1 MPGCHGF
8 GVLDEAVSSSFETAS
23 EVHGLTEDG
32 KTVAPTFCS
41 KCTSFSTTQT
51 FQLLVVGSD
60 DGKLIAPGQISISI
74 PRQKTGSFAIK
85 CVEWKSS
92 FKKVNHTMTL
102 HCKTLGMTPSFGFGD
117 RIGLATPG
125 HVAAMHE
132 AGSGMAPIFPQQ
144 SIREMTRTSRTPAQ
158 VMNDALQGAEASG
171 WTGVIGADADHLK
184 TPGDVDATAAVG
196 FTFFT
201 IDPSGYVDQKADD
214 YSEQV
219 LREKFDSVVSEVPWI
234 NAYRG
239 RKIALSTGATIELS
253 EAACLRAAVKYGKA
267 INQAVSL
274 ADHIRSVQTA
284 AGRDHEIELSV
295 DETDQPTTLA
305 EHYIIADQSLSR
317 GMKLV
322 SLAPRFI
329 GDFEKGVD
337 FKGDLAALDRSLADH
352 AAIAKLLGPYKLS
365 LHSGSD
371 KLSMYGSLARATGG
385 CFHVKTAGTSYL
397 EALRVV
403 ARHDAAL
410 FRRLIDFAR
419 ERYNTDKATYHVS
432 ATLNSA
438 PTTAECPDDG
448 ELERHY
454 LECWKDLPQGRG
466 FTNQG
471 RQILHCTFGST
482 LTDPNLGPAVKS
494 LLAAN
499 VSTYTEILREH
510 FVRHLQALKAGM

>member
-1 MPGCHGF
+1 M
-8 GVLDEAVSSSFETAS
+8 
-23 EVHGLTEDG
+23 
-32 KTVAPTFCS
+32 
-41 KCTSFSTTQT
+41 
-51 FQLLVVGSD
+51 
-60 DGKLIAPGQISISI
+60 
-74 PRQKTGSFAIK
+74 
-85 CVEWKSS
+85 
-92 FKKVNHTMTL
+92 
-102 HCKTLGMTPSFGFGD
+102 GMTPSFGFGD

-132 AGSGMAPIFPQQ
+132 AGAGIVPVFPQQ

-158 VMNDALQGAEASG
+158 VMQDALQGAESAG
-171 WTGVIGADADHLK
+171 WTGVVGADADHLK
-184 TPGDVDATAAVG
+184 TPADVDATASVG

-201 IDPSGYVDQKADD
+201 IDPSGYVDQHADD
-214 YSEQV
+214 YSENQ
-219 LREKFDSVVSEVPWI
+219 LREKFAAVASEVPWI
-234 NAYRG
+234 EGYRN
-239 RKIALSTGATIELS
+239 RRVTLTTGTNIELTD
-253 EAACLRAAVKYGKA
+253 AACVRAAVKYGRA

-274 ADHIRSVQTA
+274 ADYIRTVQSA
-284 AGRDHEIELSV
+284 AGREHEIELSV

-305 EHYIIADQSLSR
+305 EHYIVADQCLSR

-329 GDFEKGVD
+329 GDFEKGID

-371 KLSMYGSLARATGG
+371 KLSMYASLARATGG

-403 ARHDAAL
+403 ARHDAPL

-419 ERYNTDKATYHVS
+419 QRYHTDKATYHVS
-432 ATLNSA
+432 ATLDSA
-438 PTTAECPDDG
+438 PTTEDCPVIAD
-448 ELERHY
+448 LESHY
-454 LECWKDLPQGRG
+454 LECWKDVPRGRG
-466 FTNQG
+466 FTKPG

-482 LTDPNLGPAVKS
+482 LTDATLGPAVKS

-510 FVRHLQALKAGM
+510 FVRHLQELKAGM

>member
-1 MPGCHGF
+1 M
-8 GVLDEAVSSSFETAS
+8 TRQ
-23 EVHGLTEDG
+23 
-32 KTVAPTFCS
+32 CS
-41 KCTSFSTTQT
+41 
-51 FQLLVVGSD
+51 
-60 DGKLIAPGQISISI
+60 
-74 PRQKTGSFAIK
+74 
-85 CVEWKSS
+85 
-92 FKKVNHTMTL
+92 
-102 HCKTLGMTPSFGFGD
+102 TLGMTPSFGFGD

-125 HVAAMHE
+125 HVAAMNE
-132 AGSGMAPIFPQQ
+132 AGAGMAPIFPQQ
-144 SIREMTRTSRTPAQ
+144 SIREMTRTSRSPVQ
-158 VMNDALQGAEASG
+158 VMEDALRGAEASG
-171 WTGVIGADADHLK
+171 WTGVVGADADHLK
-184 TPGDVDATAAVG
+184 TPADVDATAAVG

-201 IDPSGYVDQKADD
+201 IDPSGHVDQKADD
-214 YSEQV
+214 YSESF
-219 LREKFDSVVSEVPWI
+219 LNEKFAAVMAEVPWI
-234 NAYRG
+234 DGYRG
-239 RKIALSTGATIELS
+239 RRVTLTTGTTIELTD
-253 EAACLRAAVKYGKA
+253 AACVRAAVKYGRA

-274 ADHIRSVQTA
+274 GDHIRAVQTA
-284 AGRDHEIELSV
+284 AGRDYEIELSV

-305 EHYIIADQSLSR
+305 EHYIVADQCLSR

-371 KLSMYGSLARATGG
+371 KLSMYASLARATQG

-403 ARHDAAL
+403 ARHDATL

-419 ERYNTDKATYHVS
+419 ERYNIDKATYHVS
-432 ATLNSA
+432 ATLDSA
-438 PTTAECPDDG
+438 PSTDECPSIAD
-448 ELERHY
+448 LERHY
-454 LECWKDLPQGRG
+454 LECWKDVPQGRG
-466 FTNQG
+466 FTNPG

-482 LTDPNLGPAVKS
+482 LTEPSLGPAVKS

-499 VSTYTEILREH
+499 VSSYTEILREH